1 MRKGFSQQ
9 LAINITP
16 IGEVVVPNLKRD
28 HMVNLLASLQHLY
41 KDKNLSEKVESILR
55 KSINTKKKAVG
66 RTGLSL
72 WEIFVFG
79 QLRLCMNTSY
89 DQLLNLG
96 NFHHLLRGILGV
108 GTTDYTPGKAYTRQ
122 SIYDN
127 VTLLDN
133 EAIRQI
139 NEQIVEM
146 GHGVFKK
153 KEAEALRLK
162 TDSFVVET
170 DTYFPTDYRLLY
182 DSGRKCLEI
191 IGRLQKEHRFVG
203 WRQWK
208 DFRKKLKSLYR
219 SFGRATSGG
228 GRNKAEREA
237 VGCANY
243 LATAKQLRGKV
254 ATFLTGQ
261 SLALTS
267 TKDIVSIIELEW
279 YAQML
284 DKHIDLLERRIVK
297 GEKIPQQE
305 KMFSIFQPFTE
316 WINKGK
322 MNPSVEIGKK
332 LFVTTDQFH
341 LIVDHQIGEH
351 QTDSD
356 AIVGILNRIHKK
368 YTHIASLSTDKG
380 FSTKGNK
387 TLIGLAH
394 PEIALMMPKKGK
406 RNQQEEQQEK
416 SKIFRKLNNAHNA
429 IESNINELENRGL
442 DRCPDRSVAAFGKY
456 VSLAVSAYNLHKI
469 GKELISI
476 RVKKEKKQKEK
487 EKRLRMAA

>member
-9 LAINITP
+9 LTLNISP
-16 IGEVVVPNLKRD
+16 IGDVEIPNLKRD
-28 HMVNLLASLQHLY
+28 HMANLLAALQYLY
-41 KDKNLSEKVESILR
+41 KDEIMSEKVESILR
-55 KSINTKKKAVG
+55 KSINTGKKAVG

-72 WEIFVFG
+72 WEIFVFA
-79 QLRLCMNTSY
+79 QLRLCMNISY

-96 NFHHLLRGILGV
+96 NFHDLLRGILGV
-108 GTTDYTPGKAYTRQ
+108 SKTDYTSGKVYTRQ

-127 VTLLDN
+127 VTLLDDDS
-133 EAIRQI
+133 IRQV
-139 NEQIVEM
+139 NTLIVEM

-228 GRNKAEREA
+228 GKNKTEREA
-237 VGCANY
+237 EVCTNY
-243 LATAKQLRGKV
+243 LSTAKHLSEKV
-254 ATFLTGQ
+254 TAFLNGQ
-261 SLALTS
+261 VSTLIS
-267 TKDIVSIIELEW
+267 TKTIVSIMELEW

-284 DKHIDLLERRIVK
+284 NKHINLLERRIMK

-305 KMFSIFQPFTE
+305 KIFSIFQPFTE

-332 LFVTTDQFH
+332 MFVTTDQFH

-356 AIVGILNRIHKK
+356 AIVGILDRIHKK
-368 YTHIASLSTDKG
+368 YANISSLSTDKG
-380 FSTKGNK
+380 FSTKANK
-387 TLIGLAH
+387 MLLGLAH
-394 PEIALMMPKKGK
+394 PEMALVMPKKGK

-416 SKIFRKLNNAHNA
+416 SKEFRKINNAHNA
-429 IESNINELENRGL
+429 IESNINELENRGMN
-442 DRCPDRSVAAFGKY
+442 RCPDRSVVAFGRY
-456 VSLAVSAYNLHKI
+456 VGLAVSAYNLHKI

-476 RVKKEKKQKEK
+476 RVKKEEKEK